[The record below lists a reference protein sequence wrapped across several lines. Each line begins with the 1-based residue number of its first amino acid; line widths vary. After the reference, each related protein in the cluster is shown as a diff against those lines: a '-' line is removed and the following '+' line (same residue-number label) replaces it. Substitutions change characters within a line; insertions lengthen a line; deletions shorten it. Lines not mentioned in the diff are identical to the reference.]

1 MRHKKYEIQDIAE
14 IHKII
19 ETGRVC
25 RLGLCFNNTPYVVPL
40 NYGYKDNELYFH
52 SAPKG
57 MKIDFMEKNNTVCFE
72 IEAYVN
78 IIQAEDACKWTT
90 HYASVIGWG
99 KVEFIK
105 DVIEKKRG
113 LDIIM
118 QHYSDK
124 SDWKYNEKSL
134 QDVCIFKV
142 SINKAE
148 GKRIG

>member
-1 MRHKKYEIQDIAE
+1 
-14 IHKII
+14 
-19 ETGRVC
+19 
-25 RLGLCFNNTPYVVPL
+25 
-40 NYGYKDNELYFH
+40 
-52 SAPKG
+52 
-57 MKIDFMEKNNTVCFE
+57 MEKNNTVCFE

-78 IIQAEDACKWTT
+78 IIQAEDACKWTA

-105 DVIEKKRG
+105 DVTEKKRG